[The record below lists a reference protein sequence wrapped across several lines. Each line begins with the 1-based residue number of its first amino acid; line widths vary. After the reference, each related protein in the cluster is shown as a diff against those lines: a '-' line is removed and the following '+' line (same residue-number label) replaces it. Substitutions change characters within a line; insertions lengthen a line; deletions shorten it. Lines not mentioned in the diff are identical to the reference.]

1 MTRFRQLLQS
11 AANPVLISV
20 HPFYAAEIAAGRKR
34 VEFRRKWPNRPTD
47 LLVVYATA
55 PIKSIV
61 AVAEISEVRRAS
73 NTQLWEIC
81 KSFGGALT
89 RARLREYMC
98 DLDQGVALLLGS
110 ISVPK
115 MKISPNEAFGE
126 KFVPPQSYRYLRG
139 EEINSLIQLYGRQGC

>member
-1 MTRFRQLLQS
+1 MTRFEQLLQS
-11 AANPVLISV
+11 ADNPVLISV

-34 VEFRRKWPNRPTD
+34 VEFRRRWATKSTN

-73 NTQLWEIC
+73 NTQLWEIS
-81 KSFGGALT
+81 KSFGGSLT
-89 RARLREYMC
+89 RARLREYMR

-110 ISVPK
+110 IFVPK
-115 MKISPNEAFGE
+115 MGISLQKAFGE
-126 KFVPPQSYRYLRG
+126 NFVPPQSYRYLRD
-139 EEINSLIQLYGRQGC
+139 EEVHSLINIFGRQDC